1 MAIIKQ
7 FDKRSGITYVYDSK
21 SYYDK
26 EKKCSRA
33 KRTLIGK
40 LDPETGE
47 RGAEN
52 VKALRGHWVKV
63 TFQAKLSADAEYVTV
78 AAADNKPVESDK
90 DHTGVDN
97 KASYVVDTDHAVCS
111 SGACTPS
118 EEQPQFRPEAAQL
131 PVSAQPSPLW

>member
-40 LDPETGE
+40 IDPDTGE
-47 RGAEN
+47 MIPTDGRNKGAKSKPDSVSPEINKDKRIQELVDEN
-52 VKALRGHWVKV
+52 RQLKLQISALKKELERI
-63 TFQAKLSADAEYVTV
+63 QNS
-78 AAADNKPVESDK
+78 N
-90 DHTGVDN
+90 
-97 KASYVVDTDHAVCS
+97 
-111 SGACTPS
+111 
-118 EEQPQFRPEAAQL
+118 
-131 PVSAQPSPLW
+131 

>member
-26 EKKCSRA
+26 DKECSRA

-47 RGAEN
+47 IIPTDGRNKGA
-52 VKALRGHWVKV
+52 KSK
-63 TFQAKLSADAEYVTV
+63 KP
-78 AAADNKPVESDK
+78 AASPELDK
-90 DHTGVDN
+90 DKLIRELEDEV
-97 KASYVVDTDHAVCS
+97 
-111 SGACTPS
+111 
-118 EEQPQFRPEAAQL
+118 RQL
-131 PVSAQPSPLW
+131 RLQIRALQKELERINGSMM

>member
-26 EKKCSRA
+26 EKKCSKA

-47 RGAEN
+47 IIPTDGRNKGAKSKPDSPAPEIDSDKRIQELEDEN
-52 VKALRGHWVKV
+52 RQLKLQIKALKKELDRINS
-63 TFQAKLSADAEYVTV
+63 F
-78 AAADNKPVESDK
+78 N
-90 DHTGVDN
+90 
-97 KASYVVDTDHAVCS
+97 
-111 SGACTPS
+111 
-118 EEQPQFRPEAAQL
+118 
-131 PVSAQPSPLW
+131 

>member
-40 LDPETGE
+40 IDPDTGE
-47 RGAEN
+47 MIPTDGRNKGAKSKPN
-52 VKALRGHWVKV
+52 
-63 TFQAKLSADAEYVTV
+63 TV
-78 AAADNKPVESDK
+78 SPEVDK
-90 DHTGVDN
+90 DKHIQELEN
-97 KASYVVDTDHAVCS
+97 
-111 SGACTPS
+111 
-118 EEQPQFRPEAAQL
+118 ENRQL
-131 PVSAQPSPLW
+131 KLQISALKKEIERIQTSN

>member
-40 LDPETGE
+40 IDPDTGE
-47 RGAEN
+47 MIPTDGRNKGVRSN
-52 VKALRGHWVKV
+52 P
-63 TFQAKLSADAEYVTV
+63 DAVSNEI
-78 AAADNKPVESDK
+78 DK
-90 DHTGVDN
+90 DKRIQELVDEN
-97 KASYVVDTDHAVCS
+97 
-111 SGACTPS
+111 
-118 EEQPQFRPEAAQL
+118 RQL
-131 PVSAQPSPLW
+131 KLQISALKKELERIQQSK

>member
-47 RGAEN
+47 IIPTDGRNKGAKSKPDSPAPEIDSDKRIQELEDEN
-52 VKALRGHWVKV
+52 RQLKLQIKALKKELDRINS
-63 TFQAKLSADAEYVTV
+63 F
-78 AAADNKPVESDK
+78 N
-90 DHTGVDN
+90 
-97 KASYVVDTDHAVCS
+97 
-111 SGACTPS
+111 
-118 EEQPQFRPEAAQL
+118 
-131 PVSAQPSPLW
+131 

>member
-40 LDPETGE
+40 IDPNTGE
-47 RGAEN
+47 MIPTDGRNKGAKSKPDSVSPEINKNKRIQKLEDEN
-52 VKALRGHWVKV
+52 RQLKLQISALKKELDRIQ
-63 TFQAKLSADAEYVTV
+63 TS
-78 AAADNKPVESDK
+78 N
-90 DHTGVDN
+90 
-97 KASYVVDTDHAVCS
+97 
-111 SGACTPS
+111 
-118 EEQPQFRPEAAQL
+118 
-131 PVSAQPSPLW
+131 

>member
-40 LDPETGE
+40 LDPETSEIIPTDG
-47 RGAEN
+47 RNKGA
-52 VKALRGHWVKV
+52 K
-63 TFQAKLSADAEYVTV
+63 S
-78 AAADNKPVESDK
+78 KPDSTSPEIDSDK
-90 DHTGVDN
+90 RIQELEDEN
-97 KASYVVDTDHAVCS
+97 
-111 SGACTPS
+111 
-118 EEQPQFRPEAAQL
+118 RQL
-131 PVSAQPSPLW
+131 KLQISALKKELERISNTN

>member
-40 LDPETGE
+40 FDSETGE
-47 RGAEN
+47 IIPTDGRNKGAKSKPQSSSPEINQDKRIQELQDEN
-52 VKALRGHWVKV
+52 RQLKLQITALKKELERISKTH
-63 TFQAKLSADAEYVTV
+63 
-78 AAADNKPVESDK
+78 
-90 DHTGVDN
+90 
-97 KASYVVDTDHAVCS
+97 
-111 SGACTPS
+111 
-118 EEQPQFRPEAAQL
+118 
-131 PVSAQPSPLW
+131 

>member
-40 LDPETGE
+40 IDPDTGE
-47 RGAEN
+47 MIPTDGRNKGSKSNPHTVSPEN
-52 VKALRGHWVKV
+52 NKKKRKKKLKDENRQLKLQISALKKEIERI
-63 TFQAKLSADAEYVTV
+63 QAS
-78 AAADNKPVESDK
+78 N
-90 DHTGVDN
+90 
-97 KASYVVDTDHAVCS
+97 
-111 SGACTPS
+111 
-118 EEQPQFRPEAAQL
+118 
-131 PVSAQPSPLW
+131 